1 MKITKRQ
8 LRRIIKEEKAK
19 VLAEQTTGA
28 DRAIGLYF
36 DMKHQQMAFDSL
48 SVLFDESVADAMSMD
63 GMMEEE
69 AVDAVTA
76 GLRKLFNEWL
86 YKTAGR

>member
-1 MKITKRQ
+1 MRITKRQ

-19 VLAEQTTGA
+19 VLAEQMTGA

-36 DMKHQQMAFDSL
+36 DVKHQQMAFDSL

-63 GMMEEE
+63 GLMEEE
-69 AVDAVTA
+69 AIDMVSS
-76 GLRKLFNEWL
+76 GLRQLFDKWL
-86 YKTAGR
+86 STRRR

>member
-1 MKITKRQ
+1 LRITKRQ

-19 VLAEQTTGA
+19 VLAEQMTGA

-36 DMKHQQMAFDSL
+36 DVKHQQMAFDSL

-63 GMMEEE
+63 GLMEEE
-69 AVDAVTA
+69 AIDMVSS
-76 GLRKLFNEWL
+76 GLRQLFDKWL
-86 YKTAGR
+86 STRRR

>member
-19 VLAEQTTGA
+19 VLTEQMTGA

-36 DMKHQQMAFDSL
+36 DVNQQKMTFDSL
-48 SVLFDESVADAMSMD
+48 TVLFDESVADAIEDGAMD
-63 GMMEEE
+63 EE
-69 AVDAVTA
+69 AVDMVAE
-76 GLRKLFNEWL
+76 GIRQLFEEWL
-86 YKTAGR
+86 SKTAI